1 MLLGMHECGRRL
13 LALAF
18 ERVIVGSSVAFAD
31 LRSLCRNSVPVYAI
45 HSNANV
51 DVLLLLSRLHAV
63 GYRTRSS
70 FVSFWSAAS

>member
-1 MLLGMHECGRRL
+1 MLLVMHECARSL

-18 ERVIVGSSVAFAD
+18 EKVIVKSSVALAD
-31 LRSLCRNSVPVYAI
+31 WLLLFRNSVPVYAI

-51 DVLLLLSRLHAV
+51 DVLLLSRLHAV